1 MNVISLGYFCSIAS
15 ELERYGLRDRSYPF
29 DWLISDFNGVICAI
43 EDGFQDLC
51 KYDYWSQSVENRS
64 YYKHEKYGFEFY
76 HDFDEFR
83 PLQEQLPG
91 VCEKYTRRINRF
103 YAAIHE
109 PTLFI
114 RYISNESQV
123 NGVSE
128 ELLWIEENHERI
140 AALLKSYNKQNEI
153 LYIANEEVVSGKI
166 EIHHVEKDRRDVV
179 ARYPFRKNPELDAY
193 FQKIDHP
200 AKEQNLKIHT
210 KKAREKLIKKVQ
222 KKAFSRVK
230 GIFHKRYCHE
240 RVY

>member
-1 MNVISLGYFCSIAS
+1 MILTVYIFEKVGAGAPGYINCARALIVIVPCDFPTTAPLFQSTVALVLFPESITQRTNGTSDDS
-15 ELERYGLRDRSYPF
+15 EINE
-29 DWLISDFNGVICAI
+29 AI
-43 EDGFQDLC
+43 
-51 KYDYWSQSVENRS
+51 R
-64 YYKHEKYGFEFY
+64 
-76 HDFDEFR
+76 
-83 PLQEQLPG
+83 
-91 VCEKYTRRINRF
+91 
-103 YAAIHE
+103 
-109 PTLFI
+109 
-114 RYISNESQV
+114 
-123 NGVSE
+123 
-128 ELLWIEENHERI
+128 
-140 AALLKSYNKQNEI
+140 LKS
-153 LYIANEEVVSGKI
+153 LNEEVVSGKI